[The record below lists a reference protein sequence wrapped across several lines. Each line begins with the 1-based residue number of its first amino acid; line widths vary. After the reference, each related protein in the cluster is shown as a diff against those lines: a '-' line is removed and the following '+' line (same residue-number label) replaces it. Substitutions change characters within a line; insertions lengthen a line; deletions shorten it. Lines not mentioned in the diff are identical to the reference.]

1 MIKEMGIHQI
11 RHDLI
16 QSLQWKDF
24 DQYSTFYKKNTNPH
38 KYLPFAKKRK
48 HIFFSSTINKI
59 ISIGVTEQVFNI
71 TFNQGLPVGLD
82 NLCLDSHVQVLS
94 DTKQSAKH

>member
-24 DQYSTFYKKNTNPH
+24 DQYSTFYKQNTNPH
-38 KYLPFAKKRK
+38 KYLPFAKKK
-48 HIFFSSTINKI
+48 KTYLFLIVNKLNWIGDSSTKPWILFMWANDLVK
-59 ISIGVTEQVFNI
+59 
-71 TFNQGLPVGLD
+71 
-82 NLCLDSHVQVLS
+82 
-94 DTKQSAKH
+94 

>member
-24 DQYSTFYKKNTNPH
+24 DQYSTFYKKIQILTNTC
-38 KYLPFAKKRK
+38 LLLKKENISFSDRK
-48 HIFFSSTINKI
+48 
-59 ISIGVTEQVFNI
+59 
-71 TFNQGLPVGLD
+71 
-82 NLCLDSHVQVLS
+82 
-94 DTKQSAKH
+94 

>member
-24 DQYSTFYKKNTNPH
+24 DQYSTFYKKY
-38 KYLPFAKKRK
+38 K
-48 HIFFSSTINKI
+48 SSQIPA
-59 ISIGVTEQVFNI
+59 F
-71 TFNQGLPVGLD
+71 
-82 NLCLDSHVQVLS
+82 C
-94 DTKQSAKH
+94 